1 MEDYKANSHRS
12 KEENNL
18 PSERKKVE
26 PVVKG
31 TVKKK
36 KNNARVLA
44 NTFISEDIQKVKSYV
59 IMDELIHAVK
69 KEISDII
76 KNGIEMII

>member
-18 PSERKKVE
+18 PSERKQVE

-44 NTFISEDIQKVKSYV
+44 NTFISEDMQKV
-59 IMDELIHAVK
+59 
-69 KEISDII
+69 
-76 KNGIEMII
+76 

>member
-31 TVKKK
+31 IVKKK
-36 KNNARVLA
+36 KNNARALA
-44 NTFISEDIQKVKSYV
+44 NTFISEDMQKVKSYV
-59 IMDELIHAVK
+59 LMDVLIPAV
-69 KEISDII
+69 
-76 KNGIEMII
+76 

>member
-31 TVKKK
+31 EKEQ
-36 KNNARVLA
+36 RSC
-44 NTFISEDIQKVKSYV
+44 ISKYF
-59 IMDELIHAVK
+59 HF
-69 KEISDII
+69 
-76 KNGIEMII
+76 